1 MSPFP
6 PADQRRRLRRRLQ
19 AWFARHQRDLP
30 WRRSRDPYRIWVSEI
45 MLQQTQAA
53 TVVAYFE
60 RFLAAFPRL
69 ADLAAADE
77 QQVLRLWEGLGYY
90 RRARNLHQA
99 ARQIVARHAGRF
111 PTDPASAAALPGLGR
126 YTVGAVLS
134 QAFDARLPILEANS
148 QRVLS
153 RLFAVP
159 DAATNGSARR
169 HLWRLAEL
177 LLPRRH
183 VGDFNQALMELG
195 ALICTPRLPRCQRCP
210 LISECA
216 AHRLGLQEQIPTR
229 QTRAETV
236 EVCEVGL
243 VVKRGKRVLL
253 VQRPNEGRWAGLWEF
268 PHGPRMESENN
279 EKAAA
284 RLARQ
289 LVGLGVRLG
298 PEIMTLNHGVTH
310 HRITLACFEA
320 AYVAGV
326 VRSPLYARGV
336 WIEPRQLPDFPVSA
350 PQRRL
355 ALALWRV

>member
-1 MSPFP
+1 MFQLP
-6 PADQRRRLRRRLQ
+6 PADQRRRLRRRLV

-30 WRRSRDPYRIWVSEI
+30 WRYSRDPYRIWVSEI

-53 TVVAYFE
+53 TVIPYFE
-60 RFLAAFPRL
+60 RFLAAFPTL

-99 ARQIVARHAGRF
+99 ARQIVALHAGRF
-111 PTDPASAAALPGLGR
+111 PADAVSAAALPGLGR

-159 DAATNGSARR
+159 GAPSNGVARR
-169 HLWRLAEL
+169 RLWQLAES
-177 LLPRRH
+177 LLPCRE

-195 ALICTPRLPRCQRCP
+195 ALVCTPKSPKCERCP
-210 LISECA
+210 LINECA
-216 AHRLGLQEQIPTR
+216 AHRLGLQEQIPARRTR
-229 QTRAETV
+229 PEAV

-243 VVKRGKRVLL
+243 VVKRGKRLLL
-253 VQRPNEGRWAGLWEF
+253 VRRPNEGRWAGLWEF
-268 PHGPRMESENN
+268 PHGPLTDGETHA
-279 EKAAA
+279 KAAR
-284 RLARQ
+284 RLAREV
-289 LVGLGVRLG
+289 LGLRIRLG
-298 PEIMTLNHGVTH
+298 SEIMTLRHGVTRH
-310 HRITLACFEA
+310 QITLTCFEA
-320 AYVAGV
+320 AHAGGV
-326 VRSPLYARGV
+326 FRSSLYARGA
-336 WIEPRQLPDFPVSA
+336 WIAPKQLPDFPVSA

-355 ALALWRV
+355 ARAINRE